1 MLTGNFDK
9 EKVEAVLAEK
19 VAEEEPKESFS
30 IESELSR
37 IQEDN
42 LKNEFEALKLEH
54 ETLLK
59 EHKKIKKDYNKLN
72 ASYTKLK
79 EEDSQ
84 LSFGSM
90 NVNSEVVDELLNLD
104 ILNMN
109 LIDCVNTLYNLQKKA
124 KENR

>member
-1 MLTGNFDK
+1 M
-9 EKVEAVLAEK
+9 
-19 VAEEEPKESFS
+19 
-30 IESELSR
+30 
-37 IQEDN
+37 
-42 LKNEFEALKLEH
+42 
-54 ETLLK
+54 K
-59 EHKKIKKDYNKLN
+59 EHKKIKKDYNNLN

-84 LSFGSM
+84 LSFGSI
-90 NVNSEVVDELLNLD
+90 NPSNEVIDELLNLD